1 MAPPESRVER
11 DSVSMPRIGCDIAD
25 AANISDSVNTFGERY
40 LARVYT
46 DAERVQCA
54 EAPERLAARFAGKEA
69 VLKVLRAPAGISFRD
84 VEIIDDD
91 DGAPQVT
98 LHRQAREA
106 ARAQRLGPIAL
117 SMSHERGLAFA
128 TAISLP
134 TSRSRHS

>member
-1 MAPPESRVER
+1 MAPPESRFER

-25 AANISDSVNTFGERY
+25 AQNISDSVNAFGERY
-40 LARVYT
+40 LARIYT

-54 EAPERLAARFAGKEA
+54 EAPERLAARFAAKEA

-84 VEIIDDD
+84 VEIIDDE
-91 DGAPQVT
+91 DGAPHVT

-106 ARAQRLGPIAL
+106 ARAQQLGPIAL
-117 SMSHERGLAFA
+117 SMSHERGLALA

-134 TSRSRHS
+134 TSGSRHS